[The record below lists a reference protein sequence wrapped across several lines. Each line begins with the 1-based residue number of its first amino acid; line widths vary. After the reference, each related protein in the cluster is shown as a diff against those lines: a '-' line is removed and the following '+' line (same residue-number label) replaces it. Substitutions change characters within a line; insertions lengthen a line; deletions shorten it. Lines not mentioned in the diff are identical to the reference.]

1 MPKGEDLQNK
11 LEHIRRDAEERDAQA
26 RAKQLGLTYI
36 DARKTPT
43 SIDALRLIQEDVAKS
58 AKMAAVQIKVDE
70 VAVAAYDPNDA
81 KTQQAKKELEARGY
95 KVNMF
100 VASES
105 GLSEVWHLYKY
116 VGGKTEDI
124 TGKIAIDED
133 QWKELQQQFPN
144 FQGAQKT
151 FAAMQYGTVSTN
163 ELFKILL
170 TGALATRTSDIHM
183 EAEELG
189 GKFRY
194 RIDGILHDV
203 APRVP
208 ERNYKNVVSRVKLLS
223 GLKLNIHSETQDGRF
238 TIRMVDRDIEMRVSI
253 IPSQYGE
260 TIVMRILDPRGI
272 NVTLEQLG
280 LRPDDLEMIQKEIQ
294 RPNGLILNTG
304 PTGSGKTT
312 TLYTFLRTV
321 STPEI
326 KIITVEDPVEYHLP
340 GISQTQIDAKA
351 GYTFASGLKS
361 ILRQDPDVILV
372 GEIRDIETA
381 EIAMNASLTGHLV
394 FSTLHTNDAIGAVPR
409 FVDLGVKPAI
419 LGPALTLVIAQR
431 LVRKLCEHCK
441 KPAQVT
447 PEIKA
452 KIGMLLARLP
462 ARVNKASYQNPT
474 IFEPGGC
481 GECNNFGYK
490 GRVGIYEFLRKTP
503 ELEELIARGVT
514 IIELRKAA
522 DAQEMIYL
530 QQDGGLKVIKGVTSF
545 EEVEDATGPI
555 EWEKKGGEQNTSS

>member
-1 MPKGEDLQNK
+1 MSEENDLKSK
-11 LEHIRRDAEERDAQA
+11 LDIIRRAAEERDAET
-26 RAKQLGLTYI
+26 RAKALDLGYV
-36 DARKTPT
+36 DVRKTPT
-43 SIDALRLIQEDVAKS
+43 SIDALRLIEEEVAKA
-58 AKMAAVQIKVDE
+58 AKVAALQLKVDV
-70 VAVAAYDPNDA
+70 VAVAAYDPRLPQA
-81 KTQQAKKELEARGY
+81 EQAKKILEQRGY

-105 GLSEVWHLYKY
+105 GLQEVWRMYRF
-116 VGGKTEDI
+116 VGEAPEDI
-124 TGKIAIDED
+124 TGKIDINEEE
-133 QWKELQQQFPN
+133 WKKLQEQFPD
-144 FQGAQKT
+144 FRGAQKT
-151 FAAMQYGTVSTN
+151 FAALSYGNVSTTD
-163 ELFKILL
+163 LFKLML

-203 APRVP
+203 AVKVP
-208 ERNYKNVVSRVKLLS
+208 ERNYKNIVSRVKLLS
-223 GLKLNIHSETQDGRF
+223 ALKLNVHEETQDGRF
-238 TIRMVDRDIEMRVSI
+238 TIRMVDRDIEMRVSV

-280 LRPDDLEMIQKEIQ
+280 LRTDDLELIQKELS

-321 STPEI
+321 STPDV

-340 GISQTQIDAKA
+340 GISQTQIDPVA
-351 GYTFASGLKS
+351 GYTFASGLRA
-361 ILRQDPDVILV
+361 ILRQDPDIILV
-372 GEIRDIETA
+372 GEIRDLETA

-431 LVRKLCEHCK
+431 LVRKLCEHCR
-441 KPAQVT
+441 KPTQVT

-452 KIGMLLARLP
+452 KLDVFLAGLP
-462 ARVNKASYQNPT
+462 KRVNRAEYQNPT

-481 GECNNFGYK
+481 DVCNGFGYK

-503 ELEELIARGVT
+503 ELEELIAKGVT
-514 IIELRKAA
+514 ILELRKVAE
-522 DAQEMIYL
+522 AQEMIYL
-530 QQDGGLKVIKGVTSF
+530 QEDGILKVMKGVTSLA
-545 EEVEDATGPI
+545 EIEDITGPI
-555 EWEKKGGEQNTSS
+555 EWDQMKKQTPVV